1 MPVAKPIQGTDLS
14 DALLRQN
21 VLTQRLATQQ
31 VTKFTRFLKQ
41 QDLLIRQQLSGDEL
55 SEFTRARLNKLLTA
69 TDNLVQTILVKHTAE
84 LVTDLKAFGGH
95 ESGFVARALSK
106 LLDFDSAVPATS
118 QVEAAI
124 MSTPLSVRGTGT
136 GKLLQSFLDDWTAA
150 EVKTVNGIIRRGA
163 FEGKTNAELVRAIR
177 GTKAAN
183 YADGAL
189 EVTAR
194 NAQAIVRTAV
204 QHVSSVARGKTFDR
218 NADIIE
224 RVQWISTL
232 DNRTCPRCRSLDL
245 RVFPADMGPR
255 PPIHIQCR
263 CSVAPVLSDEF
274 KHLDKG
280 LMRASKGAE
289 GGQQVAGTETYYDW
303 LLTQPAA
310 FQEVAIGPV
319 RAKLLRDGGLS
330 ASRFAALQLDKR
342 WEPLTLKEMESL
354 EPLAFQ
360 RAGIAA

>member
-1 MPVAKPIQGTDLS
+1 MAAAKPIQGTDLN

-31 VTKFTRFLKQ
+31 VTKFTKFLKQ
-41 QDLLIRQQLSGDEL
+41 QDAVIRDQLSGDEL
-55 SEFTRARLNKLLTA
+55 SEFTRARLSKLLNA
-69 TDNLVQTILVKHTAE
+69 TDNLIQGILTKHTAE
-84 LVTDLKAFGGH
+84 LVSDLKAFGGH
-95 ESGFVARALSK
+95 ESGFVARALSN

-124 MSTPLSVRGTGT
+124 MSTPLSVRGANG
-136 GKLLQSFLDDWTAA
+136 GKLLQTFLDDWTQT
-150 EVKTVNGIIRRGA
+150 EIKTVNGLIRRGA
-163 FEGKTNAELVRAIR
+163 FEGKTNAQLIRDIR

-194 NAQAIVRTAV
+194 NAQSIVRTAV

-218 NADIIE
+218 NAYIIE
-224 RVQWISTL
+224 QVQWVSTL

-245 RVFPADMGPR
+245 LLFPANKGPR

-263 CSVAPVLSDEF
+263 CSITPVLSDEF
-274 KHLDKG
+274 KHLDQG
-280 LMRASKGAE
+280 LMRASKGS
-289 GGQQVAGTETYYDW
+289 GGGKQVPGSESYYDW
-303 LLTQPAA
+303 LKLQSAA
-310 FQEVAIGPV
+310 FQDAAIGPK
-319 RAKLLRDGGLS
+319 RGQLLRGGGLS

-342 WEPLTLKEMESL
+342 FDPLTLDEMRSL

-360 RAGIAA
+360 RAGLN